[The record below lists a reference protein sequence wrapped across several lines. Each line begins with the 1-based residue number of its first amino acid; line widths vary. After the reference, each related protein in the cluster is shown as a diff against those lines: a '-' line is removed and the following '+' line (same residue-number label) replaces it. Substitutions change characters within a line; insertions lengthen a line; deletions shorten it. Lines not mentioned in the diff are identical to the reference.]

1 MTQDWWKVRK
11 GKILA
16 NNFIFDCIICM
27 AASPKKN
34 GAHLRTQILNTTG
47 TPTPNQQQSLVL
59 GSDLDSVMAQ
69 CSQQLGTVLCPSGQL
84 EGHNQLLRRSRRK
97 FPDLEGEDSLPC
109 YSKSG
114 GNHHQMVN
122 HFANRSPP
130 SVPKRARL
138 ATPASSQAK
147 DISNRFQESC
157 GGSSAV
163 IDDAHAMYHSSLSN
177 HIQEHISCQLEVSIT
192 HLSQTP
198 NSQAKKRSV
207 ENAGNLKTFSDGSS
221 PETGSLDVLQENGFL
236 SSNPTMVKQQKL
248 ASIDPPAPG
257 ACSEA
262 AEASRNRHLKAS
274 RSLAN
279 TTGELPSTEFCLNNT
294 DRQAAAGSSVFE
306 FRYKKR
312 PHHDWESF
320 LALHAPGYDKEQDP
334 CELQFA
340 ERDYLVDG
348 NLDPPPHFNPL
359 YYLQQFFT
367 PQQVAQFKSQNP
379 GKISGNTPKQ
389 QLWQRLQKF
398 RICSLLAFRKNF
410 EFE

>member
-1 MTQDWWKVRK
+1 
-11 GKILA
+11 
-16 NNFIFDCIICM
+16 M

-236 SSNPTMVKQQKL
+236 SSNSTMVKQQKL

-262 AEASRNRHLKAS
+262 AEPSRNRHLKAS

-306 FRYKKR
+306 FQYKKR

-359 YYLQQFFT
+359 YYLQQLFT

>member
-221 PETGSLDVLQENGFL
+221 PETGSLDVLQPYHGEATKIGFNR
-236 SSNPTMVKQQKL
+236 SS
-248 ASIDPPAPG
+248 S
-257 ACSEA
+257 
-262 AEASRNRHLKAS
+262 SRCLFWGCWGFKEQTFEG
-274 RSLAN
+274 LQV
-279 TTGELPSTEFCLNNT
+279 TGEYDRRASKHWVLPEQYWSPSCCRVKCVRIPVQEKTSSWLGVVSCAPCSWIWQRTGPLRATICWKGLSCRWEPRSSATLQSSLLPS
-294 DRQAAAGSSVFE
+294 AV
-306 FRYKKR
+306 
-312 PHHDWESF
+312 
-320 LALHAPGYDKEQDP
+320 LHATASSTIQIS
-334 CELQFA
+334 
-340 ERDYLVDG
+340 
-348 NLDPPPHFNPL
+348 
-359 YYLQQFFT
+359 
-367 PQQVAQFKSQNP
+367 KS
-379 GKISGNTPKQ
+379 
-389 QLWQRLQKF
+389 R
-398 RICSLLAFRKNF
+398 
-410 EFE
+410 